1 LLENGL
7 EQTSPKVSGESFGF
21 TTAIEVLVTDR
32 RLSRCITRPGHILK
46 RHIHDIS
53 DAGSDDDRMIVP
65 GQPPTLSPDSHTH
78 FIFTFAASAKSLSG
92 TRSGHHNSRTSSFT
106 FSRLHLYDPLFYI
119 KRLLFSYT
127 SSRLCLL
134 IRLIDSH
141 SHSSVVSFTF
151 LFHGLSLAVYWLF
164 TSHVCIVCLI
174 YDEIEHNCALASE
187 RI

>member
-1 LLENGL
+1 
-7 EQTSPKVSGESFGF
+7 VSGESFGF

-151 LFHGLSLAVYWLF
+151 PLPRALPGCVLAFHLACMHSLS
-164 TSHVCIVCLI
+164 HI
-174 YDEIEHNCALASE
+174 
-187 RI
+187 R